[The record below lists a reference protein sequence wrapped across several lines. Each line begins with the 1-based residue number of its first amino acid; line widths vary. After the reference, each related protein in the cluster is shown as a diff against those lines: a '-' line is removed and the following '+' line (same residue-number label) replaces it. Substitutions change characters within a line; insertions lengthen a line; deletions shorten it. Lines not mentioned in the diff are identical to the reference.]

1 MIKICS
7 CVSPLLWAVGSLH
20 QGHVSLPSVP
30 HCLSRR
36 LTVSQGTERPETS
49 DLDSVCLEI
58 PAPLVKVYGPA
69 PGPVCREIVLQR
81 FILLHLWSHPGL
93 WPLETAD
100 QSCPSRYSPQVQSSR
115 FSFVKNRSWHEPQFY
130 QSCLLQIITDFLWA
144 SVSPYVKCE
153 W

>member
-1 MIKICS
+1 MCQ
-7 CVSPLLWAVGSLH
+7 SPPLGCRLFAPGSRLAPLCT
-20 QGHVSLPSVP
+20 SLPQPPIDCVTRHRETRDFWP
-30 HCLSRR
+30 RQCL
-36 LTVSQGTERPETS
+36 LG
-49 DLDSVCLEI
+49 EI